1 MRNEFNKRTE
11 RPSGLFRPFCFRY
24 FQAALALPR
33 LPAAI
38 QGNGWKKRL
47 FAEGSEM

>member
-1 MRNEFNKRTE
+1 MSTECNKRTE
-11 RPSGLFRPFCFRY
+11 RPSGPLRPFGVCCF
-24 FQAALALPR
+24 QEAPALQR